1 MKKKALIVL
10 LITGAAFGAI
20 AQNGVV
26 RELAGDVSL
35 KTAKSSAFVPAKS
48 GDTVA
53 VDTIVSTGF
62 KSTAVIQIGSS
73 TIAIRPLTRLSLA
86 EIQSSNDSEKL
97 KVNLQAGR
105 IRVDVNPPA
114 GTRANT
120 VVQSSTCTASV
131 RGTSFEFDTYNLTV
145 NEGTVALQ
153 GNNGMVMLVPAGTV
167 SYIDNNGQAADPIAT
182 IQEAL
187 TPSAPVGTG
196 TAAET
201 PVQSTPL
208 APSVSGPGNIG
219 ITIKW

>member
-1 MKKKALIVL
+1 MKKKVLIVL
-10 LITGAAFGAI
+10 LITGAVFTTF

-26 RELAGDVSL
+26 RELTGDVSL
-35 KTAKSSAFVPAKS
+35 KPARSSAFVPAKS
-48 GDTVA
+48 GDTLA
-53 VDTIVSTGF
+53 VDTIISTGF
-62 KSTAVIQIGSS
+62 KSTAIIQVGSS

-86 EIQSSNDSEKL
+86 EIQSGYDSETL

-114 GTRANT
+114 GTRAST

-167 SYIDNNGQAADPIAT
+167 SYADDNGQAADPIVT

-196 TAAET
+196 IAAEA
-201 PVQSTPL
+201 PVQKTPL
-208 APSVSGPGNIG
+208 APSGPGNIG
-219 ITIKW
+219 VTIKW